1 MDLISAQIEKEY
13 LREREGKPSTSTIT
27 TTTTASN
34 NSTMRKYWNEL

>member
-27 TTTTASN
+27 TTTASN
-34 NSTMRKYWNEL
+34 NSTMRKY